1 MAKQVG
7 GDAIETRPGCSP
19 TTFGSLHLDQ
29 DQAHCNVILVQ
40 LLHFDNDDDWLWCDD
55 DDDDGGGGGGGD
67 LDSTLQCRLDAV
79 IAAER

>member
-40 LLHFDNDDDWLWCDD
+40 SILHFDNDDDCDVN
-55 DDDDGGGGGGGD
+55 GGYGV
-67 LDSTLQCRLDAV
+67 TMMMMVVVVVVVV
-79 IAAER
+79 I

>member
-40 LLHFDNDDDWLWCDD
+40 LLHFDNDDDCDKN
-55 DDDDGGGGGGGD
+55 GGNVV
-67 LDSTLQCRLDAV
+67 TMMMMVVVVVVVV
-79 IAAER
+79 I

>member
-40 LLHFDNDDDWLWCDD
+40 LLHFDNDDDCDVN
-55 DDDDGGGGGGGD
+55 GGYGV
-67 LDSTLQCRLDAV
+67 TMMMMVVVVVVVV
-79 IAAER
+79 I